1 MSADE
6 TLLDAYSAAVVGAA
20 DRLGPSVVH
29 IEARFARGRVGP
41 SRGEARGGGSGFV
54 FTPDGFVL
62 TNSHVVQGASGID
75 VTLQDGRSLR
85 AQLLGDDP
93 DTDLAVLRVPGGDLP
108 AAALGDSRALRVGQL
123 VVALGSP
130 YGFQCTV
137 TSGVVSALG
146 RSLRTRTGRLMDGII
161 QTDAA
166 LNPGNSGG
174 PLATSRG
181 EVIGVNTA
189 MLRPAQGLCFAIPIH
204 TAQFVAARLIKD
216 GRLRRAFLGL
226 GGQTVPVPRLVAR
239 RERLEHASGVRVLF
253 VEAGSPAERA
263 GVLAGDVIVALG
275 ERAVSGIDDLQRLLA
290 EGPIGSACSLAILRD
305 GRQRVLAIM
314 PSESAA

>member
-6 TLLDAYSAAVVGAA
+6 PLLDAYSAAVVGAA
-20 DRLGPSVVH
+20 ERLGPSVVH
-29 IEARFARGRVGP
+29 IEARFARGRAGP

-62 TNSHVVQGASGID
+62 TNSHVVQGAAGID
-75 VTLQDGRSLR
+75 VTLQDGRSLPAR
-85 AQLLGDDP
+85 LMGEDP
-93 DTDLAVLRVPGGDLP
+93 DTDVAVLRVPGGDLP
-108 AAALGDSRALRVGQL
+108 AASLGDSRALRVGQL

-146 RSLRTRTGRLMDGII
+146 RSLRTRTGRLIDGII

-181 EVIGVNTA
+181 DVIGVNTA
-189 MLRPAQGLCFAIPIH
+189 MVRPAQGLCFAIPIH
-204 TAQFVAARLIKD
+204 TVQFVAARLIKD
-216 GRLRRAFLGL
+216 GRLRRGFLGL
-226 GGQTVPVPRLVAR
+226 GGETVPVPRLVAR
-239 RERLEHASGVRVLF
+239 RERLAHARGVRVLS
-253 VEAGSPAERA
+253 VEVGSPAERA
-263 GVLAGDVIVALG
+263 GVLEGDVIVGLG
-275 ERAVSGIDDLQRLLA
+275 EHAVSGIDDLQRLLA
-290 EGPIGSACSLAILRD
+290 EGPIGSACPLAVLRD
-305 GRQRVLAIM
+305 GRQRVLAIVPM
-314 PSESAA
+314 ESAA